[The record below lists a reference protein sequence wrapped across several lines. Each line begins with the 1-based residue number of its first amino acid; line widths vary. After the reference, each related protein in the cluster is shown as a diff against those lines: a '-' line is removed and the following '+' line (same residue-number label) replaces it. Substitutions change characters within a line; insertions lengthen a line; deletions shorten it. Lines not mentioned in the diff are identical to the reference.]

1 PMVPGIDFAGEVTQS
16 SHAGFKT
23 GDAVVLN
30 GWGVGEAHWGRLA
43 QKARV
48 SGDWLTPLPQ
58 ALTPWQSMAIG
69 TAGYTAM
76 LCVLRLEQLGVTPQS
91 GPVLVTG
98 AGGGVGSIAIA
109 ILARLGYEVMASTG
123 RPQE

>member
-1 PMVPGIDFAGEVTQS
+1 MFKALLIDRKNDAHQVALTDVDESQLPEGDVIVRIQYSTVNYKDALAIAGKAGVVRSWPMVPGIDFAGEVTQS

-30 GWGVGEAHWGRLA
+30 GWGVGEAHWGGLA

-58 ALTPWQSMAIG
+58 ALTPW
-69 TAGYTAM
+69 
-76 LCVLRLEQLGVTPQS
+76 
-91 GPVLVTG
+91 
-98 AGGGVGSIAIA
+98 
-109 ILARLGYEVMASTG
+109 
-123 RPQE
+123 